1 MHSEQRRPALFLDR
15 DGVLNV
21 NRPDH
26 VKGWEEFE
34 FLPGVLVALR
44 SLARLPV
51 PIIVVTNQAIVNRG
65 RITAAKL
72 ADIHALMLAAVAAA
86 GGRIDAIYAC
96 PHRPDEGCD
105 CRKPRP
111 GMLLQA
117 AREWSLDLPRSV
129 FVGDALTDLEA
140 ALAAGAQPV
149 HVASGQGRAQRPAV
163 GAHPQLR
170 HGPQAEDLPA
180 AVPWLL
186 AWFAANDGHGN

>member
-65 RITAAKL
+65 RITAARL
-72 ADIHALMLAAVAAA
+72 ADIHARMLAAVAAA

>member
-65 RITAAKL
+65 RITAARL
-72 ADIHALMLAAVAAA
+72 ADIHARMLAAVAAA

-163 GAHPQLR
+163 GAHPQHR